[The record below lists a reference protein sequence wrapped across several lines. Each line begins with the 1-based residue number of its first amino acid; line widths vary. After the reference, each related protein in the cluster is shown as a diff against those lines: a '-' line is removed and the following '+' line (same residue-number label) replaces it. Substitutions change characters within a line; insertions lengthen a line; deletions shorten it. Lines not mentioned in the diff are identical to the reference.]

1 MAPDDEDESLAAS
14 ASWLGQCVERDAGA
28 LRGFA
33 AGSPLWPVLAACAVL
48 AAGWQWHWRDKLDLL
63 DSRQAEHAA
72 LRESAGRQAAEAA
85 SAEPLRRRLA
95 ELTQALTMRERH
107 LPDHGGIDDLL
118 VTLSALATARGLRIV
133 LFQPQA
139 AEAGEEFAR
148 IPLRLRVDGG
158 YREIAA
164 WLADIAALPRLVTL
178 QSMQLAAGKEGR
190 ESRERKDGR
199 DGRDGKDGRDSRGSK
214 DGMDAGELTMEAVAL
229 AYRALDV
236 GERAAQQRAART
248 SRGKAGS
255 QPPPSMAWTPAPLD
269 VALRLPLLDACH
281 AGDTDPA
288 AIDPFAYARLAAPSF
303 APPDDAL
310 AARPREPLEAY
321 ALEQIRMV
329 GSLHSAGRAY
339 GVIRVDGADG
349 MVAALQVGQRLGRR
363 DGVVVRIGRDEI
375 VLRERVWNGEDRWI
389 ETTARLALDAP
400 A

>member
-1 MAPDDEDESLAAS
+1 MAPDDEDESPAAS
-14 ASWLGQCVERDAGA
+14 ASWLGQWVERDAGA

-95 ELTQALTMRERH
+95 ELTQALTRRERH

-199 DGRDGKDGRDSRGSK
+199 DGRD
-214 DGMDAGELTMEAVAL
+214 AGELTMEAVAL

-236 GERAAQQRAART
+236 GERAAQQRGART

-269 VALRLPLLDACH
+269 VALRLPLLGAHH

>member
-1 MAPDDEDESLAAS
+1 MAPDDEDEIPPAS
-14 ASWLGQCVERDAGA
+14 ASWLGQWAERDLGA

-33 AGSPLWPVLAACAVL
+33 AWPPLWPILVACAVL
-48 AAGWQWHWRDKLDLL
+48 LAGWQWHWRDKLALL

-72 LRESAGRQAAEAA
+72 LRESAGRQAAEAT
-85 SAEPLRRRLA
+85 SVEPMRRRLA
-95 ELTQALTMRERH
+95 ELTQALTMRERY
-107 LPDHGGIDDLL
+107 LPDHGGIDHLL
-118 VTLSALATARGLRIV
+118 VTLSSLAAARGLRIA

-139 AEAGEEFAR
+139 AVAGEEFAR

-190 ESRERKDGR
+190 ESRESRESK
-199 DGRDGKDGRDSRGSK
+199 DGKDGG
-214 DGMDAGELTMEAVAL
+214 GLTMEAVAL
-229 AYRALDV
+229 AYRALDAA
-236 GERAAQQRAART
+236 ERAAQQRAART

-255 QPPPSMAWTPAPLD
+255 QPSPPTAWTPAPLD
-269 VALRLPLLDACH
+269 LALRVPLLDASH

-288 AIDPFAYARLAAPSF
+288 AADPFAYARLVAPVF
-303 APPDDAL
+303 APPDDSL
-310 AARPREPLEAY
+310 PARQRDPLEAY
-321 ALEQIRMV
+321 ALEQMRMV

-339 GVIRVDGADG
+339 GVVRVDTADG
-349 MVAALQVGQRLGRR
+349 MVAALEVGQRLGRR

>member
-63 DSRQAEHAA
+63 DSRQAEHAG

-95 ELTQALTMRERH
+95 ELTQALTRRERH

-133 LFQPQA
+133 LFPPQA

-178 QSMQLAAGKEGR
+178 QSMQLAAAKEGR
-190 ESRERKDGR
+190 ESRERKDGG
-199 DGRDGKDGRDSRGSK
+199 DGRDGR
-214 DGMDAGELTMEAVAL
+214 DAGELTMEAVAL

-269 VALRLPLLDACH
+269 VALRLPLLGARH

-329 GSLHSAGRAY
+329 GSLHSAGSAY